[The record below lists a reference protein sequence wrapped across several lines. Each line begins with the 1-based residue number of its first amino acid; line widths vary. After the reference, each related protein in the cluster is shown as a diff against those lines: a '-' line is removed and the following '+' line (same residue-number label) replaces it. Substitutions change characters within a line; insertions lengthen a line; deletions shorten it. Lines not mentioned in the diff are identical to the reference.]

1 MAEVSNFL
9 IFKYTIG
16 SAAEAS
22 YRFCAVTAP
31 ERLAL
36 HIKARDTLLPGLCA
50 VWMSPLPRGLRRA
63 QAAEVSSAECWGQ
76 QAWLFLC
83 CREDSHAYLDIL

>member
-22 YRFCAVTAP
+22 YRFCTVTAP

-36 HIKARDTLLPGLCA
+36 HTKARDKLLLGLCA
-50 VWMSPLPRGLRRA
+50 VWMSPLPRGLRA

-83 CREDSHAYLDIL
+83 CSEDSHAYLDIL